1 MTQETKYKSSIYKEF
16 KERKYINKKTKLV
29 ETKIT
34 TRNKLLRNLLID
46 FRYDENDCDVYYKEI
61 DLCDWEEAITAIY
74 MFSPQHIEND
84 EYYEGKYDT
93 ITGVYRLPATKRK
106 AIYDLFQYLS
116 DPKIIAQWDK
126 VIFNYEKFEDEYVEI
141 KDDENDEEFL
151 HYVDVLLSPLVNTI
165 QKESYELSMI
175 WSGLIVHLTNE
186 ETEEILKDCE
196 EITRK
201 YKELSGEVEGI
212 CERVTDITLEYKG
225 EEL

>member
-1 MTQETKYKSSIYKEF
+1 MTQGYKPSIYNEF
-16 KERKYINKKTKLV
+16 KKRKYINKKTKQV

-46 FRYDENDCDVYYKEI
+46 FRYDENDYDVYYKEI

-74 MFSPQHIEND
+74 MFSPEHIETD
-84 EYYEGKYDT
+84 EYYDGKYDT
-93 ITGVYRLPATKRK
+93 IVSIYHSPAMKRK
-106 AIYDLFQYLS
+106 AIYHLFRYLS
-116 DPKIIAQWDK
+116 DSEIKPHLDK
-126 VIFNYEKFEDEYVEI
+126 VIFDYEKFEKEYVEI
-141 KDDENDEEFL
+141 KDEENDEEFL

-186 ETEEILKDCE
+186 ETGEILRDCE

>member
-1 MTQETKYKSSIYKEF
+1 MTQGYKPSIYNEF
-16 KERKYINKKTKLV
+16 KERKYINKKTKQV

-34 TRNKLLRNLLID
+34 TRNKLLRKLLIS
-46 FRYDENDCDVYYKEI
+46 FRYDEDSYEVYFKEM

-74 MFSPQHIEND
+74 MFSPEHIETD
-84 EYYEGKYDT
+84 EYYDGKYDS
-93 ITGVYRLPATKRK
+93 IVSIYHSPAMNRK
-106 AIYDLFQYLS
+106 AIYHLFRYLS
-116 DPKIIAQWDK
+116 GSEIKPHLDKIIFD
-126 VIFNYEKFEDEYVEI
+126 YEKFENEYVEI
-141 KDDENDEEFL
+141 KDEENDEEFL

-186 ETEEILKDCE
+186 ETGEILRDCE

-201 YKELSGEVEGI
+201 YKGLSEEVESI
-212 CERVTDITLEYKG
+212 CGRVTDITLEYKG

>member
-1 MTQETKYKSSIYKEF
+1 MTQETKYKSSIYNEF
-16 KERKYINKKTKLV
+16 KERKYINKKTKLA

-34 TRNKLLRNLLID
+34 TRNKLLRKLLIG
-46 FRYDENDCDVYYKEI
+46 FRYDENDCEVYYKEI

-74 MFSPQHIEND
+74 MFSPQHIENN
-84 EYYEGKYDT
+84 EYYNGKYDT

-116 DPKIIAQWDK
+116 DPKLKTQWDK
-126 VIFNYEKFEDEYVEI
+126 VIFNYEKFENEYVEI

-201 YKELSGEVEGI
+201 YKELSGEVESI

>member
-1 MTQETKYKSSIYKEF
+1 MTQETKYKPSIYNEF

-34 TRNKLLRNLLID
+34 TSNKLLRNLLID
-46 FRYDENDCDVYYKEI
+46 FRYDENTYGVYYKDI
-61 DLCDWEEAITAIY
+61 DLYDWEEAITAIY
-74 MFSPQHIEND
+74 MFSPQHIKND
-84 EYYEGKYDT
+84 EYYNGKYDT

-116 DPKIIAQWDK
+116 DLEIKPHLDKI
-126 VIFNYEKFEDEYVEI
+126 IFNYEKFNKEYIEIRDNENNQEFQHNFDEI
-141 KDDENDEEFL
+141 
-151 HYVDVLLSPLVNTI
+151 LSPLVKTI